1 MNAGIKLSVHRV
13 IAAPPEAAW
22 ELLTD
27 LDAWPLWGPS
37 IKGAELDPPYQ
48 ELTLHATGVVQTSLV
63 VKVPFVVTDFDAGR
77 QWAWKV
83 AGIPATGHRVDP
95 VDGGSRVAMDV
106 PLWATAYLTVC
117 ALALRRIEKL
127 LVGVPG

>member
-1 MNAGIKLSVHRV
+1 MNAGIMLSVHRV

-27 LDAWPLWGPS
+27 LDAWPQWGPS
-37 IKGAELDPPYQ
+37 IKGAELDPPHP
-48 ELTLHATGVVQTSLV
+48 ELAPHATGVVLTSLG
-63 VKVPFVVTDFDAGR
+63 VKLPFEITDFDPGR
-77 QWAWKV
+77 HWAWKV

-95 VDGGSRVAMDV
+95 AEGGARVTMDV
-106 PLWATAYLTVC
+106 PVWAPAYLTVC

-127 LVGVPG
+127 LLRRV